1 MLEISKRVVFSML
14 LLCSALVQAGPIGSS
29 GGGLRPPMQ
38 PGQQQPVGDHGQ
50 AGKTEGEDQA
60 TRTENKAVAQ
70 ARDLKQKAQASKQ
83 AGKKIHPTLTA
94 TEIRKLN
101 SISRLAR
108 RAATNKTA
116 RAQLERQWTALV
128 TSRASRK
135 PSLDIDALVQAAM
148 TDAWRDEARA
158 LHREMY
164 SLHRANTLK
173 KKLNSEITRA
183 RAHRKQM
190 ANLPED
196 KQVYRPARING
207 VQTRAITDP
216 ADMDR
221 HIQRLESRHKTVG
234 DDTQAL
240 MLQLQQ
246 KLQKQ
251 QQVIQ
256 TLSSLMKA
264 MHDTA
269 TSIVRKIG

>member
-1 MLEISKRVVFSML
+1 MLEISKRVVLLML
-14 LLCSALVQAGPIGSS
+14 LLCSALV
-29 GGGLRPPMQ
+29 
-38 PGQQQPVGDHGQ
+38 H
-50 AGKTEGEDQA
+50 AGKSESEDQA
-60 TRTENKAVAQ
+60 TRTEKQAVAQ
-70 ARDLKQKAQASKQ
+70 LQLLKQKTQASQQ
-83 AGKKIHPTLTA
+83 AGRKIHSTLSA

-135 PSLDIDALVQAAM
+135 PDFDIDALVQAAM
-148 TDAWRDEARA
+148 ADAWRDEERA

-164 SLHRANTLK
+164 NLHMANSLK
-173 KKLNSEITRA
+173 KKLRSEITRA
-183 RAHRKQM
+183 RAHREQM
-190 ANLPED
+190 ASLPED

-207 VQTRAITDP
+207 VQTRARSDP
-216 ADMDR
+216 ADMDQL
-221 HIQRLESRHKTVG
+221 IQKLESRHKTA
-234 DDTQAL
+234 DDDAQVL

-246 KLQKQ
+246 KLQQ
-251 QQVIQ
+251 QQQLIQ
-256 TLSSLMKA
+256 TLSSIMKT